1 MSPSDP
7 RPGRYT
13 PTAIALHWIIAL
25 AVMVQ
30 FTWGWVMQTIAKQP
44 PGLRADAFNVHKS
57 IGLTILA
64 LMILRALWRWRHPA
78 PPLPAMP
85 AWQATVARANHGV
98 IYACLFLMPLA
109 GYLGSVFSGYPVKYF
124 GITLPAWGWKDEAI
138 KNAMSAAH
146 FTVSWVLLAA
156 FVLHVAAALK
166 HWLWDRDGLAARMG
180 LGRAAPGISSAAGAP
195 PSR

>member
-1 MSPSDP
+1 MSPSE
-7 RPGRYT
+7 RYT
-13 PTAIALHWIIAL
+13 RTAIALHWIIAL
-25 AVMVQ
+25 AVAVQ
-30 FTWGWVMQTIAKQP
+30 FTWGWTMQTIAKQP
-44 PGLRADAFNVHKS
+44 PGPRADAFNVHKS

-85 AWQATVARANHGV
+85 AWQATVARANHAV

-124 GITLPAWGWKDEAI
+124 GMTLPAWGFKDDAI
-138 KNAMSAAH
+138 KNAMSVAH
-146 FTVSWVLLAA
+146 FTLSWLLLFA
-156 FVLHVAAALK
+156 VGLHVGAALK
-166 HWLWDRDGLAARMG
+166 HWLWDRDGLVARMG
-180 LGRAAPGISSAAGAP
+180 LGRDAPDATSPAAAR